1 MHIKDLCNNSL
12 KVVQPGSLFIM
23 QKGAWSMTEIM
34 DLLKG
39 QLSKMNVDGSWIFGA
54 VSGGLV
60 IAIPQWIY
68 TQGWSM
74 NHSILIGILIG
85 VIAMEWLVGG
95 RLAKLSPVKK
105 NSSEVAIDSAIRDV
119 IIIGMCAAGYGFDFL
134 FNTGSVIYVIITAA
148 FIYHNFYSLVANIAV
163 LGWEKHF
170 PMWLLNWLD
179 NEIAAKKEKYFPA
192 KSKEE

>member
-1 MHIKDLCNNSL
+1 MK
-12 KVVQPGSLFIM
+12 
-23 QKGAWSMTEIM
+23 EIIELLRSQ
-34 DLLKG
+34 LLKMSG
-39 QLSKMNVDGSWIFGA
+39 DGSWIFGA
-54 VSGGLV
+54 VSGGFA

-68 TQGWSM
+68 TQGWSI

-85 VIAMEWLVGG
+85 VIAMEWLIGG
-95 RLAKLSPVKK
+95 GLAKLSPVQK

-179 NEIAAKKEKYFPA
+179 NEIAAKKEKYFPV
-192 KSKEE
+192 KNKEGK

>member
-1 MHIKDLCNNSL
+1 MAKI
-12 KVVQPGSLFIM
+12 I
-23 QKGAWSMTEIM
+23 

-39 QLSKMNVDGSWIFGA
+39 QLLKMNEDGSWVVGA
-54 VSGGLV
+54 ATGVLS
-60 IAIPQWIY
+60 IAIPEWIY
-68 TQGWSM
+68 KSAWSI
-74 NHSILIGILIG
+74 NHTVLIMILLG
-85 VIAMEWLVGG
+85 VIGMEWLVGS

-163 LGWEKHF
+163 LGWERRF
-170 PMWLLNWLD
+170 PMWLLNWVND
-179 NEIAAKKEKYFPA
+179 EIAAKKDKYFPVRN
-192 KSKEE
+192 KEEK

>member
-1 MHIKDLCNNSL
+1 
-12 KVVQPGSLFIM
+12 
-23 QKGAWSMTEIM
+23 MTEIM
-34 DLLKG
+34 ELLKG

-54 VSGGLV
+54 VSGGLT

-85 VIAMEWLVGG
+85 VIGFEWLVGG
-95 RLAKLSPVKK
+95 RLATLSTDTQK
-105 NSSEVAIDSAIRDV
+105 SSRVAIDSLIRDV
-119 IIIGMCAAGYGFDFL
+119 LIIGICAMGLGLDQL
-134 FNTGSVIYVIITAA
+134 FSTGSVIYTIITAA
-148 FIYHNFYSLVANIAV
+148 FIYHNFYSLMANIAV

-179 NEIAAKKEKYFPA
+179 NEIAAKKEKYFPV
-192 KSKEE
+192 KNKEEK